1 MSEGATTVALPTS
14 VRRRGPELSVPV
26 RSAASI
32 LAGLMLYASF
42 PPRTGW
48 WLAPLAIAVLTAV
61 LHGRRR
67 RAGFG
72 YGYLAGLGFFLPLL
86 PWVGVYVGPVPWLAL
101 AAIEALAV
109 GIFGALA
116 AALSRRPAA
125 PVSIAA
131 AWVVTEA
138 IRARIPFGGFPWG
151 RLAFGQAEGPLLQ
164 LASLAGPAGVGFAVA
179 VIGTAVVTTVIA
191 ARERRPAVAMGS
203 MLLAAVAFAA
213 APLVGMRDSARFPAS
228 TVTVAAVQGNVPRMG
243 LDFNAQRRAVLD
255 NHVAAT
261 ERLAVDVASG
271 RAPRPQLVVW
281 PENSSDIDP
290 LRQADAHAELD
301 EAAAAIGVPILVG
314 AVLDNG
320 DGTSGNS
327 ALVWDPVTGPGARHL
342 KRRLVPFGEYL
353 PLRPVIER
361 LWPAAAQAGRFVP
374 GDGTG
379 RVELNGVPVGVATC
393 YEVAFDDAVAESVRA
408 GAQLLVVPT
417 NNATFGR
424 TEMTYQ
430 QLAMSRLRAVEH
442 GRSVVV
448 AATSG
453 VSALITPDGAVT
465 NRSAMFTAD
474 VLVGELPLG
483 TRLTWATRLGSGPE
497 VLAAAAVMW
506 ILLIGR
512 QKAHTHPIT
521 KTGSF

>member
-1 MSEGATTVALPTS
+1 
-14 VRRRGPELSVPV
+14 
-26 RSAASI
+26 
-32 LAGLMLYASF
+32 MLYASF

-61 LHGRRR
+61 LRGRTV

-86 PWVGVYVGPVPWLAL
+86 PWVGVYVGSVPWLVL
-101 AAIEALAV
+101 AAVEALAV

-116 AALSRRPAA
+116 AVLSRRPGA

-131 AWVVTEA
+131 AWVLTEA
-138 IRARIPFGGFPWG
+138 IRARLPFGGFPWG
-151 RLAFGQAEGPLLQ
+151 RLAFGQAEGPLLP
-164 LASLAGPAGVGFAVA
+164 LASVAGAAGVGFAVA
-179 VIGTAVVTTVIA
+179 VIGTTVVAAVAA
-191 ARERRPAVAMGS
+191 ARERRPTVAVGW
-203 MLLAAVAFAA
+203 MLLTAFLFAA
-213 APLVGMRDSARFPAS
+213 APLTGVVNSASSLAPA
-228 TVTVAAVQGNVPRMG
+228 VTVAAVQGNVPRMG

-261 ERLAVDVASG
+261 ERLAADVAAG
-271 RAPRPQLVVW
+271 RLPRPQLVVW

-290 LRQADAHAELD
+290 LRQADARAEID
-301 EAAAAIGVPILVG
+301 EAAAALGVPILVG

-320 DGTSGNS
+320 DGTSGNG
-327 ALVWDPVTGPGARHL
+327 ALVWDPVTGPGDRHL

-453 VSALITPDGAVT
+453 VSALITPDGTVT
-465 NRSAMFTAD
+465 DRSTMFTAD
-474 VLVGELPLG
+474 VLVGELPLSA
-483 TRLTWATRLGSGPE
+483 RLTWATRLGSVPE
-497 VLAAAAVMW
+497 VLAAASVLVF
-506 ILLIGR
+506 LLAGHR
-512 QKAHTHPIT
+512 KARAPINY
-521 KTGSF
+521 

>member
-1 MSEGATTVALPTS
+1 MSDGVTLVAPATAI
-14 VRRRGPELSVPV
+14 RRRGPELSVLV
-26 RSAASI
+26 RGTASV
-32 LAGLMLYASF
+32 LAGLMIYASF

-48 WLAPLAIAVLTAV
+48 WLAPVALAVLTAA
-61 LHGRRR
+61 LRGRTVRG
-67 RAGFG
+67 GFG

-109 GIFGALA
+109 GAFGALA
-116 AALSRRPAA
+116 AVLSRHPCA

-138 IRARIPFGGFPWG
+138 IRARLPFGGFPWG
-151 RLAFGQAEGPLLQ
+151 RLAFGQAEGPFLQ
-164 LASLAGPAGVGFAVA
+164 LASLAGAAGVGFAVA
-179 VIGTAVVTTVIA
+179 VLGTTVAATVIA
-191 ARERRPAVAMGS
+191 VRERRSAVAMGS
-203 MLLAAVAFAA
+203 MVLATAIFAA
-213 APLVGMRDSARFPAS
+213 APLVGKINAAPSPAT

-261 ERLAVDVASG
+261 ERLAADVAAG
-271 RAPRPQLVVW
+271 RLLRPQLVVW

-290 LRQADAHAELD
+290 LRQADAGAELD
-301 EAAAAIGVPILVG
+301 AAAAALGVPILVG
-314 AVLDNG
+314 AVLDYG

-327 ALVWDPVTGPGARHL
+327 ALVWDPVTGPGDRHL

-353 PLRPVIER
+353 PLRSIVEA
-361 LWPAAAQAGRFVP
+361 LWPGAAQAGRFVP

-379 RVELNGVPVGVATC
+379 RVDLNGVPVGVATC
-393 YEVAFDDAVAESVRA
+393 YEVAFDDAVAESVKA

-430 QLAMSRLRAVEH
+430 QLAMSQLRAVEH

-453 VSALITPDGAVT
+453 VSALVTPDGRVT
-465 NRSAMFTAD
+465 DRSVMFTAD
-474 VLVGELPLG
+474 VLVGELPLN
-483 TRLTWATRLGSGPE
+483 TRLTWATRLGSAPE
-497 VLAAAAVMW
+497 VLAAAAVLVV
-506 ILLIGR
+506 LLIGR
-512 QKAHTHPIT
+512 RKAPTL
-521 KTGSF
+521 